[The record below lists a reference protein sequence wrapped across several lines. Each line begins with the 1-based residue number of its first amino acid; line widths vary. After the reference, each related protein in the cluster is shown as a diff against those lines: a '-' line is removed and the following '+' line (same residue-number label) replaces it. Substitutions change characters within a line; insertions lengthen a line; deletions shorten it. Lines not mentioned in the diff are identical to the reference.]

1 MESLA
6 ELEMKWGKCHKLHSY
21 TVWTTP
27 LVAPLLCVFLS
38 LTLLSLIIISYYVH
52 IFCLHLLFF
61 ASSLCL
67 SFFIFCCNFL
77 HNMTLSPYPNL
88 LLMSLFHVYCQR
100 LPSFNLYYLSLPSS
114 LFISSCS
121 LAFLTFIAPS
131 PPPTDDVTLTLHT
144 MNYWGE
150 TSTLLL
156 PNKSQAFSVSSPLS
170 LSPLYRLFCFLIF
183 DLWPQIRSQVS
194 ESNMRFCFFPSIWS

>member
-38 LTLLSLIIISYYVH
+38 LTLWSLIIISYYVH

-131 PPPTDDVTLTLHT
+131 PPPPYRRCDPHITHH
-144 MNYWGE
+144 E
-150 TSTLLL
+150 LLRWNQHSSAAQQITGL
-156 PNKSQAFSVSSPLS
+156 LCFLSSFSFSS
-170 LSPLYRLFCFLIF
+170 LSIVLFPNFRPLAA
-183 DLWPQIRSQVS
+183 DQITGFW
-194 ESNMRFCFFPSIWS
+194 E